1 MWNTRN
7 IAELQGLNFRDRM
20 AVIRR
25 ATDMLEQP
33 KKLVLNLLKLAVLIP
48 PFMAIARAQTF
59 GEGVVWALSLIIIYP
74 LLTRPATFSLIK
86 PNLRKARH
94 ALNL

>member
-1 MWNTRN
+1 MWNSRN
-7 IAELQGLNFRDRM
+7 IAELQGLNFSERM

-48 PFMAIARAQTF
+48 PFMAIARAQTV
-59 GEGVVWALSLIIIYP
+59 GEGVMWGLSLIIIYP
-74 LLTRPATFSLIK
+74 LLTRPVTFSLIK
-86 PNLRKARH
+86 PNLQKARQ